1 MAGIILGVPGE
12 TRLPLAYPTF
22 EVLEFRQ
29 RARDQSYKHSHPSN
43 TSTVHPQ
50 HTSPHPEMLVL
61 ARVQL
66 QNPQSL
72 FLIQQ
77 LPISPLRDTLIH

>member
-22 EVLEFRQ
+22 EVPGFRQ
-29 RARDQSYKHSHPSN
+29 RARDQSYKHSRPSN
-43 TSTVHPQ
+43 TSTVHLQ
-50 HTSPHPEMLVL
+50 HTSPHLGMRVL
-61 ARVQL
+61 AKAQS

-77 LPISPLRDTLIH
+77 LRISPLRDTLIH